1 MLTAMSVMGLQ
12 VDPQGR
18 MFNSFTD
25 AEGQVQRTFVGNVKD
40 LQEVN
45 MDSIGGIPMDQI
57 RKAYED
63 RNGSGEGS
71 SPPGG
76 RPEDRE
82 AGKPDSNKLA
92 FFPDVEHPIVVPP
105 DALKSNEVGSLCSWG
120 DVLVGCGCPSQ

>member
-1 MLTAMSVMGLQ
+1 MGLQ

-18 MFNSFTD
+18 MFNSFID

-45 MDSIGGIPMDQI
+45 IDSIGGIPMDQI

-63 RNGSGEGS
+63 QNGVGEGG

-76 RPEDRE
+76 SPEDRE
-82 AGKPDSNKLA
+82 AGRPDPNKLA
-92 FFPDVEHPIVVPP
+92 FFPDAEHPIVVPP
-105 DALKSNEVGSLCSWG
+105 DALKSNEVGSLCSWV
-120 DVLVGCGCPSQ
+120 DVLVGCGCPLQ